1 MPPTALALANWAES
15 VRDPMRPDRQLVG
28 LGSWPHGMTKLAIA
42 GFVVV
47 LAAGS
52 GLSGCGGSG
61 SKKPAASTAPLTTTA
76 PATTVST
83 LNAAQ
88 LRSDTTVAVAL
99 DKTILTQ
106 PEVVR
111 AGFVGAGPSAA
122 TAGNRTLPQ
131 GPLNVNGV
139 AAVLPGVLAYRN
151 ALTSGGAQVGANH
164 TYLSTSGPVVVDLLA
179 VKFTTLDG
187 AKAFVQTASAIVQ
200 AGGGKSTPHPEVH
213 LGVLAT
219 AVVRALPAPGAV
231 SQAETTVTGVL
242 YDTGVYYLVTTQ
254 AAAGQVSDD
263 QILGL
268 LRAEDTKYQ
277 AGKATLR

>member
-1 MPPTALALANWAES
+1 
-15 VRDPMRPDRQLVG
+15 
-28 LGSWPHGMTKLAIA
+28 MTKLAIA
-42 GFVVV
+42 GLVIF

-52 GLSGCGGSG
+52 GLSGCGGGG
-61 SKKPAASTAPLTTTA
+61 SKKPAASTALTTTA
-76 PATTVST
+76 PATTAST

-99 DKTILTQ
+99 GKTILTQ
-106 PEVVR
+106 AEVVR

-122 TAGNRTLPQ
+122 TAGNRPLPQ
-131 GPLNVNGV
+131 GPLNVEGV
-139 AAVLPGVLAYRN
+139 VAVLPRVPAYRN
-151 ALTSGGAQVGANH
+151 ALIAGGAQVGANH

-179 VKFTTLDG
+179 VKFATLDG

-213 LGVLAT
+213 MGVLAA
-219 AVVRALPAPGAV
+219 AVVRAPPAPGAV

-254 AAAGQVSDD
+254 AAAGQVTDD

-277 AGKATLR
+277 GAKATLR